1 MSSLTAPLCWVPVW
15 LQWESRGYISPQT
28 CMGESLCKLCLLV
41 GYVFICLW
49 FPSSWVS
56 WIWANPE
63 ISKQNTTETPS
74 GFTSKQHFPG
84 NPLPEL
90 ESPLQPATAHC
101 HWHQYKVP
109 GLVVFC
115 THRSSAN
122 IQKHKAQG
130 QLSKTGLNKLN
141 NIEQSLDCNFYTF
154 LCFLCLILWE

>member
-1 MSSLTAPLCWVPVW
+1 MSSLTAWLLCAGSQCGSSGKAGVTFLPRRA
-15 LQWESRGYISPQT
+15 Q
-28 CMGESLCKLCLLV
+28 GESLCKLCLLV

-101 HWHQYKVP
+101 HWHQHKVA
-109 GLVVFC
+109 GLVVFSP
-115 THRSSAN
+115 TNPLQIYKNTR
-122 IQKHKAQG
+122 QKA
-130 QLSKTGLNKLN
+130 S
-141 NIEQSLDCNFYTF
+141 F
-154 LCFLCLILWE
+154 LLLGRTNSTTMSNL